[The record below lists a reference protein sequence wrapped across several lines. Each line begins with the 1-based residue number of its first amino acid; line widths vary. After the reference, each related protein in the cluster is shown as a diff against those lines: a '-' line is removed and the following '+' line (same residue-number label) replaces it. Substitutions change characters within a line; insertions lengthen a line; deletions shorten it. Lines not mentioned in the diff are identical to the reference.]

1 MGAPPKRGMNI
12 SNNIQMLSRDS
23 FVMFNIPRAPERY
36 EEDMAL
42 TSPGQNQNTDVE
54 GPTHYTANL
63 ESIFFVA
70 SVRLYFFV
78 ASVLVSIFFVAFFL
92 FQSPRSL
99 SNNSRWHAPALKSF
113 RKCFI

>member
-1 MGAPPKRGMNI
+1 MDAPPKRGMNI

-42 TSPGQNQNTDVE
+42 TSPGQNQNTDIE

-63 ESIFFVA
+63 ESIFFD
-70 SVRLYFFV
+70 
-78 ASVLVSIFFVAFFL
+78 ASVLLNCAFFP

-99 SNNSRWHAPALKSF
+99 SNNSRWHALASKSF